1 MRNYSTNLHVLLAL
15 DTAQMVRGSYYAP
28 NFPTT
33 WARLQGKGRVFYT
46 NMGHEADV
54 WNSPVFQAVLAGG
67 FQWAAGAVEA
77 DVTPNIDR
85 VTPGV
90 KKQ

>member
-1 MRNYSTNLHVLLAL
+1 
-15 DTAQMVRGSYYAP
+15 
-28 NFPTT
+28 
-33 WARLQGKGRVFYT
+33 
-46 NMGHEADV
+46 MGHQAEV
-54 WNSPVFQAVLAGG
+54 WNSPVFQAILAGG
-67 FQWAAGAVEA
+67 LQWAAGAVEA